1 MNKKHHLIQQK
12 RMKPGQVAML
22 SVCLVLGL
30 LVLLSYGVLLKVND
44 MATLWQG
51 MSSSNQYVYYAF
63 MILAALGF
71 CAFVVWYLTNT
82 TEMSGIFKH
91 EWVAPTAM
99 AVLLCASALWS
110 VFVSLG
116 KASRAWPV
124 LVSVMLVITALSTI
138 VLVAGTVESNVAPWY
153 ALTGI
158 LLFGLTTVLG
168 DAVGWNARFILANL
182 KK

>member
-1 MNKKHHLIQQK
+1 MNKKHHITQHK
-12 RMKPGQVAML
+12 RMKHGQVAML

-30 LVLLSYGVLLKVND
+30 LVLLSYGVLLKLND
-44 MATLWQG
+44 MTSLWQG

-63 MILAALGF
+63 MVLAALGF
-71 CAFVVWYLTNT
+71 CGFVVWYLTNT
-82 TEMSGIFKH
+82 SEMSGIFKH
-91 EWVAPTAM
+91 EWLAPTVM

-116 KASRAWPV
+116 KTNKAWPV
-124 LVSVMLVITALSTI
+124 LVSVMLVVTALSTI
-138 VLVAGTVESNVAPWY
+138 VLVAGTVESEVAPWY
-153 ALTGI
+153 ALAGI

-168 DAVGWNARFILANL
+168 DAVGWNAKFILANL